1 MLNVTYALTIDSIF
15 VSDTAHH
22 HNKWLLQSEYF
33 KKYATT
39 SATGSTIKNV
49 SLKSMKSLLVPLPP
63 IEEQFR
69 IVKKI
74 EELFSKV
81 DSYSVYYS
89 ELNSLNKKFPGDL
102 EKSILQYAIVC
113 SSPRKSF

>member
-1 MLNVTYALTIDSIF
+1 
-15 VSDTAHH
+15 
-22 HNKWLLQSEYF
+22 
-33 KKYATT
+33 
-39 SATGSTIKNV
+39 
-49 SLKSMKSLLVPLPP
+49 MKSLLVPLPP

-81 DSYSVYYS
+81 DSYSVYYYP